1 MEKTTSITSYLF
13 LFGALL
19 FTNLL
24 LAQLQITDSITAA
37 PVPYAR
43 IRLAG
48 SNEGTITDYDGYFDP
63 YAVFKAND
71 SILISCIGYETKGY
85 RLKNNTSSNRITL
98 LPVSQQLEEVTIQQK
113 KGKFVRKV
121 LGITKDPKTMFFDHN
136 ITANNGTIRAFYIP
150 NEYSIPGILKNV
162 QVYITDKGY
171 PDAHFRV
178 HIYNVSPLEIKPD
191 TELTT
196 SNRIASGTTGNEWLQ
211 IDLSSERIVIP
222 ENGCFVG
229 IEWFDHPKSHS
240 FSDTMKVRG
249 VTYSNGQTKDTLY
262 AIISSGNGVALGSRD
277 ETYKIA
283 KNKLWYKTDAT
294 DKWINWCAQVT
305 DESKFYIADTLG
317 NGNIFIR
324 NENNTYFSVPCIH
337 IEMTLPK
344 EKVDLKLE
352 DPPKRKLN
360 QFEKVKENNFLY
372 PQSSVTE
379 LFNSL
384 IKAL

>member
-1 MEKTTSITSYLF
+1 
-13 LFGALL
+13 
-19 FTNLL
+19 
-24 LAQLQITDSITAA
+24 
-37 PVPYAR
+37 
-43 IRLAG
+43 
-48 SNEGTITDYDGYFDP
+48 
-63 YAVFKAND
+63 
-71 SILISCIGYETKGY
+71 
-85 RLKNNTSSNRITL
+85 
-98 LPVSQQLEEVTIQQK
+98 
-113 KGKFVRKV
+113 
-121 LGITKDPKTMFFDHN
+121 
-136 ITANNGTIRAFYIP
+136 
-150 NEYSIPGILKNV
+150 
-162 QVYITDKGY
+162 
-171 PDAHFRV
+171 
-178 HIYNVSPLEIKPD
+178 
-191 TELTT
+191 
-196 SNRIASGTTGNEWLQ
+196 
-211 IDLSSERIVIP
+211 
-222 ENGCFVG
+222 
-229 IEWFDHPKSHS
+229 
-240 FSDTMKVRG
+240 MKVRG

-384 IKAL
+384 IKAFENDDLIYVLRFLCVYPEDGLESIINDLETNQQTTGSYLSEEDKIRIITHLRQILNTLTEDALTKVSSHQFELSINDERYDLIVEDGKWKISPYSYRIMK